1 MNLRNEM
8 RPRDRIRATVK
19 SIASVCKDIIGPN
32 RYLFIVAGI
41 IGLLD
46 GIAAVLLKSAVHG
59 AESLARAIV
68 ESVGLTILLSAL
80 PVIGIGLTALWIRF
94 FVRENIGHGVC
105 GVLEVIATPG
115 ARLRSHHVFSSMV
128 GCTLTAGFG
137 GSVGME
143 GPIAATG
150 AAIGDNI
157 ASLSSAAYKRRMI
170 LIGCGAAG
178 AISAIFKAPIAGILF
193 AVEVLALDA
202 ASVSVIALL
211 ISSSVACLFSMIVS
225 GYQVEFHF
233 SVHSPFNPAN
243 VPFYV
248 LLGAL
253 SALVSVYFLRSF
265 RLADRC
271 VKVIRNSVAR
281 LFAAGIALGAL
292 VFLFPS
298 LYGEG
303 YSSMRSMLTGNA
315 PEIFARSVLGF
326 ASNGGFTLALLLLL
340 VVLVKPVATAL
351 SIGAGGVGG
360 TFAPTLFVGCAS
372 GLAFAETLNLAGV
385 ASLPAMNFALAGMAG
400 ALSGVMAAPLT
411 AIFLIAELTG
421 GYELFVPLIVVS
433 VTSSLIARRFEPFS
447 IYTRPLGLS
456 GALITHHRDK
466 AALSLLDLGSL
477 VDRGRPLVFAD
488 ASMDELAELVVRQ
501 PNGSY
506 PAFSRDGR
514 FSGILKT
521 RDIIPVLASDEL
533 RAVTIIEDLI
543 VRPRFSVNIAMNA
556 SACFDAFK
564 TSGEDELPVFEK
576 AAFIG
581 FLSRAR
587 LQDAYK
593 RTMEQLYADD
603 EPRR

>member
-1 MNLRNEM
+1 MALRNGM
-8 RPRDRIRATVK
+8 TPYNRVRAAARA
-19 SIASVCKDIIGPN
+19 IASACKDKIGSN
-32 RYLFIVAGI
+32 RYLFIVAGA

-59 AESLARAIV
+59 AESLARAAV
-68 ESVGLTILLSAL
+68 ERAGLAILLSAL
-80 PVIGIGLTALWIRF
+80 PVVGIGLTILWIRF
-94 FVRENIGHGVC
+94 FVRENIGHGLC

-115 ARLRSHHVFSSMV
+115 ARLKPHNVFSSMV

-150 AAIGDNI
+150 AAIGDNL
-157 ASLSSAAYKRRMI
+157 ASLSDAAYKRRMI

-178 AISAIFKAPIAGILF
+178 AISAIFKAPIAGIVF

-202 ASVSVIALL
+202 ASFSVIALL
-211 ISSSVACLFSMIVS
+211 ISSSVACLFSMIIS
-225 GYQVEFHF
+225 GYQVEFRF
-233 SVHSPFNPAN
+233 SVHDHFNPAN
-243 VPFYV
+243 VPWYI
-248 LLGAL
+248 LLGIL
-253 SALVSVYFLRSF
+253 SAAVSVYFLRAF
-265 RLADRC
+265 RYADSR
-271 VKVIRNSVAR
+271 VKAMRNPLVR
-281 LFAAGIALGAL
+281 LIAAGIALGAI

-298 LYGEG
+298 IYGEG
-303 YSSMRSMLTGNA
+303 YSAMRSMLTGNA
-315 PEIFARSVLGF
+315 RDIFAHSLLGLISDGGIAF
-326 ASNGGFTLALLLLL
+326 AFLLLL

-360 TFAPTLFVGCAS
+360 TFAPTLFVGCAT
-372 GLAFAETLNLAGV
+372 GLAFAEACDIAGI

-421 GYELFVPLIVVS
+421 GYDLFVPLIVVA
-433 VTSSLIARRFEPFS
+433 VTSTLVTRRFEPFS
-447 IYTRPLGLS
+447 IYTRSLGLS

-466 AALSLLDLGSL
+466 AALSLIDVDSL
-477 VDRGRPLVFAD
+477 VDRARKTLFTD
-488 ASMDELAELVVRQ
+488 DSMSRLAEVVVTG
-501 PNGSY
+501 PSGAY
-506 PAFSRDGR
+506 PVLTRDGR
-514 FSGILKT
+514 FAGILKT
-521 RDIIPVLASDEL
+521 SEILPVLANDEL
-533 RAVTIIEDLI
+533 RSITIVEDLI
-543 VRPRFSVNIAMNA
+543 LRPRYSINLAMTA

-564 TSGEDELPVFEK
+564 ASGEDELPVVEK
-576 AAFIG
+576 GTFAG

-593 RTMEQLYADD
+593 RTMEALYADD

>member
-1 MNLRNEM
+1 MALRN
-8 RPRDRIRATVK
+8 RKTPYNRIRAAIKT
-19 SIASVCKDIIGPN
+19 SASTFKDRIGSN

-59 AESLARAIV
+59 AESLARAA
-68 ESVGLTILLSAL
+68 VGHAGLAILLSAL
-80 PVIGIGLTALWIRF
+80 PMVGIGLTILWIRF

-115 ARLRSHHVFSSMV
+115 ARLKPHNVFSSMV

-150 AAIGDNI
+150 AAIGDNL
-157 ASLSSAAYKRRMI
+157 ASLSDAAYKRRMI

-202 ASVSVIALL
+202 ASLSVIALL
-211 ISSSVACLFSMIVS
+211 ISSSVACLFSMVVS
-225 GYQVEFHF
+225 GYQVEFQF
-233 SVHSPFNPAN
+233 SVHGPFNPAN

-253 SALVSVYFLRSF
+253 SSLVSVYFLRAF

-271 VKVIRNSVAR
+271 VKVVRNPAAR
-281 LFAAGIALGAL
+281 LLVAGLALGAI

-303 YSSMRSMLTGNA
+303 YSAMRSMLTGKA
-315 PEIFARSVLGF
+315 PEMFARSVLGF
-326 ASNGGFTLALLLLL
+326 ASNGGFAFALLLFL
-340 VVLVKPVATAL
+340 VALAKPVATAL

-360 TFAPTLFVGCAS
+360 TFAPTLFVGCAT
-372 GLAFAETLNLAGV
+372 GLAFAEAINLAGIV
-385 ASLPAMNFALAGMAG
+385 SLPAMNFALAGMAG

-411 AIFLIAELTG
+411 AVFLIAELTG
-421 GYELFVPLIVVS
+421 GYELFIPLIVVS

-466 AALSLLDLGSL
+466 AALSLMEIGAL
-477 VDRGRPLVFAD
+477 VDRDRPRVFAD
-488 ASMDELAELVVRQ
+488 ATMEELAAIVITR
-501 PNGSY
+501 PNDSY

-514 FSGILKT
+514 FAGILKT
-521 RDIIPVLASDEL
+521 RDIIPVLANDEL
-533 RAVTIIEDLI
+533 REVTIVDDLI
-543 VRPRFSVNIAMNA
+543 LRPRLSVNLAMDA
-556 SACFDAFK
+556 AACFDTFK
-564 TSGEDELPVFEK
+564 ASGEDELPVFENE
-576 AAFIG
+576 AFAG

-593 RTMEQLYADD
+593 RTMEALYADD